1 VVHIV
6 SQYSEF
12 ISVWFKARRV
22 VVHFCATS
30 QTHLHYRSLRYGL
43 FQDAVKV
50 IAVNRDEYE
59 SVVLC
64 CVDNSNSVVTVAS
77 S

>member
-1 VVHIV
+1 
-6 SQYSEF
+6 
-12 ISVWFKARRV
+12 
-22 VVHFCATS
+22 VHFCATS
-30 QTHLHYRSLRYGL
+30 QTHLDYRSLRYGL
-43 FQDAVKV
+43 FQVAVKA

-59 SVVLC
+59 SVMLC

>member
-1 VVHIV
+1 MYYNIRNLLA
-6 SQYSEF
+6 F
-12 ISVWFKARRV
+12 GLRRV
-22 VVHFCATS
+22 VVHFGATS
-30 QTHLHYRSLRYGL
+30 QQTHLDYRSLRYGL
-43 FQDAVKV
+43 FQVAVKA

-59 SVVLC
+59 SVMLC